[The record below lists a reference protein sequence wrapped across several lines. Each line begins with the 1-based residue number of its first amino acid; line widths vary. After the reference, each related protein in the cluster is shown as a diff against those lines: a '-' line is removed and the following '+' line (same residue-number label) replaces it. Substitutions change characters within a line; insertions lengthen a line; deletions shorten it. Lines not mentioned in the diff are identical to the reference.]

1 MSEEKLQV
9 EIAFLESD
17 SSGRKSVR
25 VKPSKLA
32 ISHFYGLWRSNCSFS
47 KYLQIIVPET
57 PRLRNHLITE
67 LCQYVFVGRPAKKKS
82 FQTRFCLPHFYPK
95 WFAFDNQATEK
106 QLTFTS
112 IETFKPSVTKLL
124 WPCHHSTF
132 LEKGAPPYG
141 FLALWTSQYHIVLS
155 TKDVHCHIISHLYHK
170 WVHLVPTPRLKSLT
184 LLDCAGH
191 LSPSIHPVCMRDEQ
205 RCLWHLS
212 NQNDIS
218 CFPTLL
224 FLLIHWFAVKTHP
237 TQFPTSIFE
246 GFMKLTCN
254 FVDFRSSVKYLRSW
268 QAMSMLW
275 GL

>member
-112 IETFKPSVTKLL
+112 IETFKPSVTKIALTL
-124 WPCHHSTF
+124 SPLDIFGKGRTSIWFSCPLDLTIPHSTKYERCT
-132 LEKGAPPYG
+132 LSHHLTSLPQVSPPG
-141 FLALWTSQYHIVLS
+141 
-155 TKDVHCHIISHLYHK
+155 
-170 WVHLVPTPRLKSLT
+170 
-184 LLDCAGH
+184 
-191 LSPSIHPVCMRDEQ
+191 
-205 RCLWHLS
+205 S
-212 NQNDIS
+212 NS
-218 CFPTLL
+218 
-224 FLLIHWFAVKTHP
+224 
-237 TQFPTSIFE
+237 
-246 GFMKLTCN
+246 
-254 FVDFRSSVKYLRSW
+254 
-268 QAMSMLW
+268 
-275 GL
+275 